1 MIISDKLYINV
12 LEIENYVAEICRLF
26 TYKNPDY
33 HRKKRL
39 KLSVK
44 NINPSLYNYKLE
56 NINNIKYL
64 VLPRGCLSRLKEY
77 FNRNNIKI
85 RILDKRLTLPSIDCH
100 LINTVLEPQQELL
113 IKTLVDNEG
122 GLFEMPPA
130 SGKTKSSMGL
140 MSVIKQPTLI
150 VVHETNLQ
158 KQWIKELTTSLGG
171 SYVIGQWGE
180 GKKERGDIDV
190 GLIQTLHLQVDAD
203 DTFLDNYGMIIVD
216 ECHRSACTTFL
227 KVLNNS
233 KAKYRIGITGTVERK
248 DGLEILTKD
257 IIGPVLMS
265 IPEGQIKH
273 RITNFEFNII
283 NTEVPIKLP
292 SRKRW
297 TGSKRED
304 MLDITEAINLLTKNE
319 KRNILILDAV
329 IKDIEDGYLPL
340 ILSDRKEHVLY
351 LDKRLKELGYNSKT
365 LIGGRTKKENWEE
378 TRSDSTIQ
386 VFVASTKKAE
396 EGLDIPPLSSIHLT
410 CPSSNYPKIKQR
422 IGRIRRWVEG
432 KKLPKITDY
441 VDNLV
446 YFEDSD
452 GAKQHIF
459 MYGAKNRIKFYR
471 KLQRDYVLESS
482 SL

>member
-1 MIISDKLYINV
+1 MIISDKIYINV
-12 LEIENYVAEICRLF
+12 SEIENYVAEICRLF

-33 HRKKRL
+33 YRKKRL

-44 NINPSLYNYKLE
+44 NISPSLYNYKLE
-56 NINNIKYL
+56 NMNGIKYL
-64 VLPRGCLSRLKEY
+64 ILPRGCLSRLKEY
-77 FNRNNIKI
+77 FTRNNVRI
-85 RILDKRLTLPSIDCH
+85 RTLDKRLTLPPIDCH
-100 LINTVLEPQQELL
+100 LVNTILEPQQELL

-140 MSVIKQPTLI
+140 ISVIKQPTLV

-158 KQWIKELTTSLGG
+158 KQWVEEIKKSLSGDFK
-171 SYVIGQWGE
+171 IGLWGE
-180 GKKERGDIDV
+180 GKREGGDVDV
-190 GLIQTLHLQVDAD
+190 GLIQTLHLQVDLD
-203 DTFLDNYGMIIVD
+203 RTFLDRYGMIIVD
-216 ECHRSACTTFL
+216 ECHRSACVTFL

-248 DGLEILTKD
+248 DGLDILTKD

-273 RITNFEFNII
+273 RITNFEFKII
-283 NTEVPIKLP
+283 NTDVSIKLP

-297 TGSKRED
+297 TGNKKES
-304 MLDITEAINLLTKNE
+304 MLDISESINLLTKNE
-319 KRNILILDAV
+319 KRNILILDEI

-340 ILSDRKEHVLY
+340 VLSDRKEHVLY
-351 LDKRLKELGYNSKT
+351 LDKRLRELGYNSKT
-365 LIGGRTKKENWEE
+365 LIGGRNKNENWEE

-422 IGRIRRWVEG
+422 IGRIRREVEG
-432 KKLPKITDY
+432 KNLPKVTDY

-446 YFEDSD
+446 YFEDQN
-452 GAKQHIF
+452 GEKQHIL

-471 KLQRDYVLESS
+471 KLQQDYVLESS